1 MKKFA
6 THFSVHTASPQDWL
20 FWSLFLFGL
29 VLYASPIIGS
39 EFLPFSDLPGHL
51 GVVGAVMHRNT
62 PGARIEE
69 YFLINPHFAPNCLE
83 FYFLWFF
90 GEIFSLLTAS
100 RLFALLCV
108 TALPISFLYA
118 LNSFEK
124 NRWLVFLAF
133 PFSFPRIMW
142 FGFMGSALG
151 ISALLISVGAAW
163 RCSTRRDFHGEVV
176 CAVSLCFAG
185 FAHPFFFLASL
196 AMVICVFIL
205 SAVKPLKTIKRL
217 TPPLVFLPSILLF
230 HEWFL
235 NMLSGMAGS
244 KGSKA
249 IRGEKGS
256 LEALWSHLE
265 EKRPQPEIYW
275 QWLDEW
281 SLHAYRDRSL
291 EDTVIFLVTAAFTA
305 CFCAALF
312 SYIIKRGGA
321 AIELGSLLKAKGE
334 RRSQFK
340 TTLKVFFFHKI
351 KTWRYD
357 LPGSIVVPMLFACIL
372 VAYLHLPGAIKFP
385 VVWWAVAQRL
395 VTPLILFTFLLVPKS
410 LPRRAAPIL
419 VAPAIVA
426 MTMYGIHLRH
436 DFVHHFNNQEMQGLK
451 KALYHIPRGKRVM
464 GLYDDKET
472 HYSHFQ
478 LHFGASYYVALR
490 GGFALPFPVA
500 PGYKN
505 IAWAYPKKVTPGPPW
520 GKFRYFKYSKHAR
533 YYDYFLIKQRKNRPI
548 NFRRFPKKCVHIKG
562 PFGLWWVVE
571 RRKKP
576 GC

>member
-1 MKKFA
+1 MKKF
-6 THFSVHTASPQDWL
+6 TTNFSIHSASLQDWS
-20 FWSLFLFGL
+20 FWSLFVFGL

-51 GVVGAVMHRNT
+51 GVVGAVIHRNT
-62 PGARIEE
+62 LGAGIEE
-69 YFLINPHFAPNCLE
+69 YYLINPHFAPNSLE

-90 GEIFSLLTAS
+90 GEIFSLLTAA

-108 TALPISFLYA
+108 VALPLSFLYA

-133 PFSFPRIMW
+133 PFSYPRIMW
-142 FGFMGSALG
+142 YGFLGSALG
-151 ISALLISVGAAW
+151 ISALLLSVGAAW
-163 RCSTRRDFHGEVV
+163 RSSTRRGFRSEFV

-185 FAHPFFFLASL
+185 LAHPFFFLASL
-196 AMVICVFIL
+196 AMVLCVFIL
-205 SAVKPLKTIKRL
+205 SSVKPLKAIKRL
-217 TPPLVFLPSILLF
+217 TPPLVFLPSILIF
-230 HEWFL
+230 YEWFL
-235 NMLSGMAGS
+235 NMLSGMAAS

-249 IRGEKGS
+249 IRGDQGPI
-256 LEALWSHLE
+256 EALWSHLE
-265 EKRPQPEIYW
+265 DKRPEPEIYW

-291 EDTVIFLVTAAFTA
+291 EDTVIFLVTAAFAA
-305 CFCAALF
+305 CFCVALLTWITKWGLLSVESLKKLKKERTKRF
-312 SYIIKRGGA
+312 RAKTKVRVIILYK
-321 AIELGSLLKAKGE
+321 LK
-334 RRSQFK
+334 F
-340 TTLKVFFFHKI
+340 
-351 KTWRYD
+351 WRYG
-357 LPGSIVVPMLFACIL
+357 LPGSLVVPMLFACIL
-372 VAYLHLPGAIKFP
+372 VAYVHLPGAIKFP

-395 VTPLILFTFLLVPKS
+395 VTPLILFAFLLVPKS

-426 MTMYGIHLRH
+426 MTMYGVHLRE
-436 DFVHHFNNQEMQGLK
+436 DFVHHFNEQEMQGLK
-451 KALYHIPRGKRVM
+451 KALSHIPRGKRVM

-500 PGYKN
+500 PGYKD

-533 YYDYFLIKQRKNRPI
+533 YYDYFLIKQRQNRRI
-548 NFRRFPKKCVHIKG
+548 KFRRFPQKCVNIKG

-571 RRKKP
+571 RRKTP